1 MSIAVGIDLGT
12 TNSVAAVAT
21 AMGVQFAQD
30 AWQRRI
36 HPSVVS
42 FPARGGVLV
51 GHDAA
56 AQRAAD
62 PVHTIYSAKRLIGQN
77 LRAPLVQLALTAL
90 PFKVEEGP
98 NQQPIIVA
106 RDRRLSVPEV
116 SGHVLGHLKRLA
128 EKQFADVVKQA
139 VITVPANFTD
149 AQRQATRE
157 AGRLAGLEVL
167 RLVNEPT
174 AAALAYGYGQRLDEM
189 VAVYDFGGG
198 TFDLS
203 ILRIRAEIFEVVASD
218 GDFFLGGDDLD
229 RTLAEHLAA
238 QLNRIHGIDPR
249 SQPLVMTRLTMAA
262 EQIKCHLSTET
273 VAEGSID
280 SLVVEGRSQPLSVPF
295 RVTREQ
301 FDRMITGY
309 VDRTIDVCRNVLTHA
324 RIDPA
329 QLSEIICVGGT
340 TRVPLVRDRLGDL
353 FGRDPSVGINPDEV
367 VAHGAAIQ
375 AAALAGALDAPA
387 RTQMGTAPT
396 MEVPAS
402 ALQTA
407 RMPAAAA
414 PGAGPPP
421 IDMPGAA
428 PPPPQAEVAPYH
440 ATAHPAQ
447 RMAAVRPVLMD
458 VNPATLRIATAG
470 GWSES
475 ILDKNAPI
483 PIERTK
489 VFTTAHDRQTHVVID
504 CGRGEERKFA
514 DNEPLGTL
522 ELDGLPAKLRGE
534 SQIEVTFRVDA
545 DGILHVRAKDK
556 QTGTKA
562 EAKLTVLGAPVAP
575 PEGES

>member
-1 MSIAVGIDLGT
+1 MPIAVGIDLGT

-21 AMGVQFAQD
+21 PMGVQFAAD

-51 GHDAA
+51 GHEAA

-62 PVHTIYSAKRLIGQN
+62 PVNTIYSAKRLIGQN
-77 LRAPLVQLALTAL
+77 VRAPLVQLALTSL

-106 RDRRLSVPEV
+106 RERHLAVPEV
-116 SGHVLGHLKRLA
+116 AAHVLSHLKRMA

-157 AGRLAGLEVL
+157 AGRLAGLEVM

-174 AAALAYGYGQRLDEM
+174 AAALAYGYGQRLDEQ
-189 VAVYDFGGG
+189 VAVFDFGGG

-203 ILRIRAEIFEVVASD
+203 VLRIRAEIFEVVASD

-229 RTLAEHLAA
+229 RALAEHLAA
-238 QLNRIHGIDPR
+238 DLNRIHHIDPR
-249 SQPLVMTRLTMAA
+249 GQPLVMTRLTMAA
-262 EQIKCHLSTET
+262 EQIKCHLSTEE

-280 SLVVEGRSQPLSVPF
+280 SLVVEGQQKPLSLPF
-295 RVTREQ
+295 RVTRQQ
-301 FDRMITGY
+301 FENMITGY
-309 VDRTIDVCRNVLTHA
+309 VDRTIEVCRQVLTHA
-324 RIDPA
+324 RIDPS
-329 QLSEIICVGGT
+329 QLSEIICVGGS
-340 TRVPLVRDRLGDL
+340 TRVPMVRDKIANL
-353 FGRDPSVGINPDEV
+353 FGRDPSLGINPDEV

-375 AAALAGALDAPA
+375 AASLAGSLDGPA
-387 RTQMGTAPT
+387 RTSIGTAPT
-396 MEVPAS
+396 MMIPA
-402 ALQTA
+402 
-407 RMPAAAA
+407 PVAAA
-414 PGAGPPP
+414 GGPPP
-421 IDMPGAA
+421 IDLPPGETTERVQ
-428 PPPPQAEVAPYH
+428 PVQHV
-440 ATAHPAQ
+440 TSHPAQ
-447 RMAAVRPVLMD
+447 QMAAVRPVLMD
-458 VNPATLRIATAG
+458 VNTATLRIATAG

-489 VFTTAHDRQTHVVID
+489 IFTTAHDRQTHVVID

-514 DNEPLGTL
+514 DNEVLGTL
-522 ELDGLPAKLRGE
+522 ELDKLEPRLRGE

-545 DGILHVRAKDK
+545 DGILHVRARDK
-556 QTGTKA
+556 ATGTKA
-562 EAKLTVLGAPVAP
+562 EARLTVIGAPVQ
-575 PEGES
+575 EGEGGGGEGP